1 MVKGVYLV
9 EVCGKDGKE
18 VILEVVNEHV
28 VEEGVEHKELGLQ
41 VFDLIYSMK
50 RGRDAL
56 GIIRKSFLIF

>member
-28 VEEGVEHKELGLQ
+28 VEEGVEHKELGL
-41 VFDLIYSMK
+41 
-50 RGRDAL
+50 
-56 GIIRKSFLIF
+56 